1 VDFQPPAAA
10 VTTNASAVRFE
21 VQVAVG
27 FEVQVAA
34 KYARDMYAEW
44 GGHVE

>member
-34 KYARDMYAEW
+34 KYARDTHAVE
-44 GGHVE
+44 GVHVE